1 MAWVLRLGTSPLPRV
16 SALMRLKTQK
26 FPQMSVRTRA
36 QTHTHTHEHTH
47 AHTHTHTHT
56 HTHNSI
62 ISIPFLSPGVQMRY
76 GVHGAAHA
84 WLAPPS
90 GVVDQ
95 HPSRW
100 LHWRPQEDDW
110 WHVLSHAACVAGVCP
125 QEWSQGKKNRLIW
138 KNGLFFENYP
148 FGSSLSLRLHLF
160 PFPFIIFSTAWP
172 LVPFKIILYVCI

>member
-1 MAWVLRLGTSPLPRV
+1 MCLKKDKTLIGMGFTTGDVPTPRV
-16 SALMRLKTQK
+16 SALMRLKTQT

-36 QTHTHTHEHTH
+36 HTHTHTR
-47 AHTHTHTHT
+47 THT

-76 GVHGAAHA
+76 GLHGAAHA

-110 WHVLSHAACVAGVCP
+110 RHVLSHAACVAGVCP
-125 QEWSQGKKNRLIW
+125 QEWSQGKKNLFIW

-148 FGSSLSLRLHLF
+148 FGSSLSLFAFTSFLSH
-160 PFPFIIFSTAWP
+160 S
-172 LVPFKIILYVCI
+172 